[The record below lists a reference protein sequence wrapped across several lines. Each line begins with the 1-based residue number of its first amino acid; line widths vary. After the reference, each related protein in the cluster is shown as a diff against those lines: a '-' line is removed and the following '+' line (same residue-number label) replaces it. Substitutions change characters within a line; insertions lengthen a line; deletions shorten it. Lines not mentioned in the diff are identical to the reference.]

1 MLNSLVN
8 NNRNHR
14 LRTVPAFS
22 QPLLEDEN
30 AGKRLHPIH
39 LRFYPLCLHAS
50 AQDGVDAL

>member
-14 LRTVPAFS
+14 LCTVPVFS

-30 AGKRLHPIH
+30 AGKRLHSIH
-39 LRFYPLCLHAS
+39 LRLYPLCLHAP
-50 AQDGVDAL
+50 AQNGVDAL